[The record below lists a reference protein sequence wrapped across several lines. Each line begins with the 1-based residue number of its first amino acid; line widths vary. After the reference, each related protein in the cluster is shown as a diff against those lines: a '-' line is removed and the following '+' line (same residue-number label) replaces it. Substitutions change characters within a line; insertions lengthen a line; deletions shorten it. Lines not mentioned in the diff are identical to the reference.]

1 MNPMHSLPQQPFR
14 EAILASLRDPS
25 QLEALYRRDRSTF
38 KRTFTAL
45 YPEVEEYATAQCWK
59 ARLDHA
65 GPGISWGGGAELAF
79 VIIAALIAGTLA
91 KLPQFTP
98 LDEEFFYPRNIG
110 FIVLPVLTAYFAWQ
124 NALPRLQV
132 FVIAFLSLVAL
143 LFINALP
150 QDPPLG
156 PDSHTLVLSCIH
168 LPLFLWALLGHAWTG
183 GVRSDLGKR
192 IDYLRFNGELLII
205 TGLLL
210 VSGMLLTGLT
220 VALFEVIG
228 VHIGT
233 FYTEYVVVYGLVA
246 APIVGTYVVHRNP
259 HLVNAVSP
267 LIARIFGPLVLIT
280 LVIYLGAMLL
290 AGKDPFNDREFLII
304 FNALLIG
311 VMAIILFAVAGS
323 ARTPSRGIGTIVLLL
338 LAVLTLVVDGIALS
352 AIVFRISEWGITP
365 NRLAVLGGNL
375 LIGTNLG
382 WVTQRLAMA
391 VRNRGDLAGVEDCIA
406 RFLPIYTVWT
416 AVVMFVFPFLFGF
429 A

>member
-1 MNPMHSLPQQPFR
+1 MNSAH
-14 EAILASLRDPS
+14 ASALRGSIMQSIQDPE
-25 QLEALYRRDRSTF
+25 QLEALYRRDRSAF
-38 KRTFTAL
+38 KRSFTDL
-45 YPEVEEYATAQCWK
+45 YPEVADQVTAQCWK

-79 VIIAALIAGTLA
+79 VIIAALIAGTMA
-91 KLPQFTP
+91 KLPQFMP

-110 FIVLPVLTAYFAWQ
+110 FFVLPLITAYFTWK
-124 NALPRLQV
+124 NTLPIRKVAL
-132 FVIAFLSLVAL
+132 IALLSLGAL
-143 LFINALP
+143 VFINALP
-150 QDPPLG
+150 EDPPLG
-156 PDSHTLVLSCIH
+156 PDGQTLVLSCIH
-168 LPLFLWALLGHAWTG
+168 LPLFLWALLGFAYTG
-183 GVRSDLGKR
+183 GLRNNRGKR

-210 VSGMLLTGLT
+210 ITGMLLTGLT

-246 APIVGTYVVHRNP
+246 APIVGTYVVQRNP

-280 LVIYLGAMLL
+280 LAIYLGAMLV
-290 AGKDPFNDREFLII
+290 AGKDPFSDREFLII

-323 ARTPSRGIGTIVLLL
+323 ARDASRGIGTLVLLL
-338 LAVLTLVVDGIALS
+338 LAVLTLLVDGIALS

-375 LIGTNLG
+375 LIGTNLL
-382 WVTQRLAMA
+382 WVTQRLVVA
-391 VRNRGDLAGVEDCIA
+391 VRDRGDLAGVEDSIA

-416 AVVMFVFPFLFGF
+416 AVVVFVFPFLFGF
-429 A
+429 K